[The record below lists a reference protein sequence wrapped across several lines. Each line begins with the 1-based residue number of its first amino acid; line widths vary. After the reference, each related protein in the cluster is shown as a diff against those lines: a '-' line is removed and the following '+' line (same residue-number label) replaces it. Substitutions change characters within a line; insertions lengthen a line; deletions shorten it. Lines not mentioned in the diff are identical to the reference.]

1 MTISGEND
9 RNALPS
15 DLFISH
21 NLLHERWKTS
31 SLKATNSG
39 YYQEGW
45 IAGSSLVKP
54 QNEAYLNGSD
64 ESGVFETRDRWL
76 HEGQPGEVDDATSII
91 AN

>member
-54 QNEAYLNGSD
+54 QNEAYLSDPMRAVFSKRAIDGS
-64 ESGVFETRDRWL
+64 TRDSQEKL
-76 HEGQPGEVDDATSII
+76 TTPHL
-91 AN
+91 